1 MIAGL
6 LHKRGYQHPWLNAA
20 DEFCWRALD
29 AWRADDA
36 YTVRAALCFLEYAP
50 ERERARAVF
59 ERLGAALVEHHLV
72 ELDPHAPG
80 EVHPPLDFAPRP
92 ASLARELFTD
102 QVLAAHL
109 DALEA
114 AQQDD
119 GGWRVNWQIWTPVT
133 GPEWNGW
140 KTLDALLTLRAWG
153 RLR

>member
-1 MIAGL
+1 V
-6 LHKRGYQHPWLNAA
+6 P
-20 DEFCWRALD
+20 D
-29 AWRADDA
+29 
-36 YTVRAALCFLEYAP
+36 
-50 ERERARAVF
+50 RERARAVF
-59 ERLGAALVEHHLV
+59 ERIGAALREHKLV

-80 EVHPPLDFAPRP
+80 EVHMPLDFAPGP
-92 ASLARELFTD
+92 DSLARELFTD

-153 RLR
+153 RLG